1 MGTSKILIDGVGIDL
16 TQDTVAANKM
26 LSGVKA
32 HDSNGDSVTG
42 SIPSKAAQT
51 YTPGTTDQSI
61 AAGQYLTG
69 AQTIKG
75 DANLVANNIKQGVS
89 IFGVNG
95 DLTPGIT
102 PSISISGAMPFATVT
117 ATSGA
122 HSYSATADGNGN
134 AVISGIEQSGIYIVS
149 DTWSHVEITIVGTYH
164 APLRS
169 VPMEYQRVEWIEAA
183 NSNGAYI
190 DLGIVFDTKA
200 KTEITFYT
208 TSATGHLFGA
218 TENGGS
224 LRYCASFPYGGGW
237 CLYGSS
243 GSGFIDVARPV
254 STLPAGRIYTFM
266 MLAQPGL
273 LSLND
278 ADTEL
283 IARNNAQGS
292 YTMTRN
298 LYLLGQ
304 NYNTGYRG
312 QGQKRVY
319 SFKHWDKNDVL
330 VRDMV
335 PCYRRE
341 DNVIGMY
348 DLVSRT
354 FFTNAGTGVFTCGG
368 DVN

>member
-1 MGTSKILIDGVGIDL
+1 MAVDKLVDSSQLDFNL
-16 TQDTVAANKM
+16 T
-26 LSGVKA
+26 
-32 HDSNGDSVTG
+32 
-42 SIPSKAAQT
+42 
-51 YTPGTTDQSI
+51 SI
-61 AAGQYLTG
+61 ANAIRAKTGEDGTMTMAQMPAKIAGIST
-69 AQTIKG
+69 
-75 DANLVANNIKQGVS
+75 
-89 IFGVNG
+89 
-95 DLTPGIT
+95 GIT
-102 PSISISGAMPFATVT
+102 PSGTKSITANGTHDVTEFANAAVNVKTGLFPSISISGAMPFATVT

-122 HSYSATADGNGN
+122 HSYSAAADNMGE
-134 AVISGIEQSGIYIVS
+134 AVISGIEQSGTYIVS
-149 DTWSHVEITIVGTYH
+149 DTQSRVEVAITGTYC
-164 APLRS
+164 AILRS
-169 VPMEYQRVEWIEAA
+169 VPMDYQRVEWIEATD
-183 NSNGAYI
+183 SNGAYI

-218 TENGGS
+218 AENSGK
-224 LRYCASFPYGGGW
+224 LRYVASFPYNGRW
-237 CLYGSS
+237 RLYGSS
-243 GSGFIDVARPV
+243 GSEFIEAALPAA
-254 STLPAGRIYTFM
+254 TLPAGRIYTFT
-266 MLAQPGL
+266 MLAVPGL
-273 LSLND
+273 LSLTD
-278 ADTEL
+278 ADTGL
-283 IARNNAQGS
+283 SVSNKTQGS

-298 LYLLGQ
+298 LHLLGQ

-312 QGQKRVY
+312 EGQKRVY

>member
-1 MGTSKILIDGVGIDL
+1 MAVDKLVDSVQL
-16 TQDTVAANKM
+16 
-26 LSGVKA
+26 
-32 HDSNGDSVTG
+32 DSNLT
-42 SIPSKAAQT
+42 
-51 YTPGTTDQSI
+51 SI
-61 AAGQYLTG
+61 ANAIRDKRGIGGVLTLDQM
-69 AQTIKG
+69 AEEIEAIQT
-75 DANLVANNIKQGVS
+75 
-89 IFGVNG
+89 
-95 DLTPGIT
+95 GIT
-102 PSISISGAMPFATVT
+102 PSIRISGAMPFATVT

-134 AVISGIEQSGIYIVS
+134 AIISRIEQVGTYIVS
-149 DTWSHVEITIVGTYH
+149 DTQSRVEVAITGTYC
-164 APLRS
+164 AILRS
-169 VPMEYQRVEWIEAA
+169 VPMEYQRVEWIEAT

-218 TENGGS
+218 AENSGK
-224 LRYCASFPYGGGW
+224 LRYCASSPYNRGW

-243 GSGFIDVARPV
+243 GSGFIEADLPV
-254 STLPAGRIYTFM
+254 STLPAGRIYTFT
-266 MLAQPGL
+266 MLAEPGL
-273 LSLND
+273 LSLTD
-278 ADTEL
+278 ADTGL
-283 IARNNAQGS
+283 SVSNKTQGS

-312 QGQKRVY
+312 EGQKRVY

>member
-1 MGTSKILIDGVGIDL
+1 MTMAQMPAKIAGIS
-16 TQDTVAANKM
+16 T
-26 LSGVKA
+26 
-32 HDSNGDSVTG
+32 
-42 SIPSKAAQT
+42 
-51 YTPGTTDQSI
+51 
-61 AAGQYLTG
+61 
-69 AQTIKG
+69 
-75 DANLVANNIKQGVS
+75 
-89 IFGVNG
+89 
-95 DLTPGIT
+95 GIT
-102 PSISISGAMPFATVT
+102 PSGTKSITANGTHDVTEFANAAVNVKTGIFPSISVSDALPFATVT
-117 ATSGA
+117 VTDGV
-122 HSYSATADGNGN
+122 HSYSAMTDIRGE
-134 AVISGIEQSGIYIVS
+134 AVISGIEQSGTYIVS
-149 DTWSHVEITIVGTYH
+149 DTQNRVEITIASTYH
-164 APLRS
+164 AAFRS
-169 VPMEYQRVEWIEAA
+169 VPMEYQRVEWIEAT

-218 TENGGS
+218 AENSGK
-224 LRYCASFPYGGGW
+224 LRYCASFPHAEAWY
-237 CLYGSS
+237 LYGSN
-243 GSGFIDVARPV
+243 GSAFNSVSFPV
-254 STLPAGRIYTFM
+254 STFPLGHIYTFTL
-266 MLAQPGL
+266 LAEPGL
-273 LSLND
+273 LSLSD
-278 ADTEL
+278 ADTGL
-283 IARNNAQGS
+283 SVSNKTQGS

-312 QGQKRVY
+312 EGQKRVY

>member
-1 MGTSKILIDGVGIDL
+1 MAVDKLVDSVQL
-16 TQDTVAANKM
+16 
-26 LSGVKA
+26 
-32 HDSNGDSVTG
+32 DSNLT
-42 SIPSKAAQT
+42 
-51 YTPGTTDQSI
+51 SI
-61 AAGQYLTG
+61 ANAIRDKRGIGGVLTLDQM
-69 AQTIKG
+69 AEEIEAIQT
-75 DANLVANNIKQGVS
+75 
-89 IFGVNG
+89 
-95 DLTPGIT
+95 GIT
-102 PSISISGAMPFATVT
+102 PSISISDAMPFATVT

-134 AVISGIEQSGIYIVS
+134 AIISGIEQVGTYIVS
-149 DTWSHVEITIVGTYH
+149 DTQSRVEVAITGTYC
-164 APLRS
+164 AILRS
-169 VPMEYQRVEWIEAA
+169 VPMECQRVEWIEAT

-218 TENGGS
+218 AENSGK
-224 LRYCASFPYGGGW
+224 LRYCASFPYGVSW

-243 GSGFIDVARPV
+243 GSGFNEANLPV
-254 STLPAGRIYTFM
+254 TTLPAGRIYTFT
-266 MLAQPGL
+266 MLAEPGL
-273 LSLND
+273 LSLTD
-278 ADTEL
+278 ADTGL
-283 IARNNAQGS
+283 SVSNKTQGS

-304 NYNTGYRG
+304 NYKTGYRG
-312 QGQKRVY
+312 EGQKRVY